1 MINKFFSFNKN
12 NLLKICLLFFY
23 FLLVLSCTSEPER
36 ILTGAERMDEYIGLV
51 SGKKVAFTGNSTAIV
66 NSVHLVDTLLS
77 RGVDIVKVFATE
89 HGFRGMAGIGYKTS
103 DTIDEKTGIP
113 VISLLGKKKQPSAE
127 DLEGI
132 DVVIFDIQDIG
143 VRYVTYISTL
153 HYVMESCAEN
163 GIPLI
168 ILDRPN
174 PNGDYIDGPV
184 LEMKYQSFVGI
195 APIPAVH
202 GLTIGEFGLMTNGEG
217 WLTNGRKCELTVIPC
232 KNYDHSKEYILPV
245 PAGPNIRCQQAVRL
259 YASYGFFM
267 GTVMSRGR
275 GTENPYMVYGHP
287 DLPYGDFY
295 FTPKSDWACKNP
307 LNEGKLCRG
316 EDLRNWKPR
325 DGKWKLEMQWLLKS
339 YNNFPEKD
347 KFFDDEYFNRVWG
360 NDQLLRDIRAG
371 KTEEE
376 IRATWQE
383 GISAYKKIREKYL
396 LYP

>member
-1 MINKFFSFNKN
+1 M
-12 NLLKICLLFFY
+12 
-23 FLLVLSCTSEPER
+23 
-36 ILTGAERMDEYIGLV
+36 
-51 SGKKVAFTGNSTAIV
+51 
-66 NSVHLVDTLLS
+66 HLVDTLLS
-77 RGVDIVKVFATE
+77 RGVNIVKIFSPE
-89 HGFRGMAGIGYKTS
+89 HGFRGMVGIGHY
-103 DTIDEKTGIP
+103 DYDDQIDKETGIP
-113 VISLLGKKKQPSAE
+113 VISLFGKHKQPTVE
-127 DLEGI
+127 DMKGI
-132 DVVIFDIQDIG
+132 DMVIFDIQDIG

-153 HYVMESCAEN
+153 HYVMESCAEY
-163 GIPLI
+163 GIPLV

-202 GLTIGEFGLMTNGEG
+202 GLTIGEFGMMTNGEG
-217 WLTNGRKCELTVIPC
+217 WLTDGRKCKLTVIPC

-267 GTVMSRGR
+267 GTVISRGR

-295 FTPKSDWACKNP
+295 FTPKSDWACKHP

-316 EDLRNWKPR
+316 EDLRNWTPR

-339 YNNFPEKD
+339 YNSFPRKD
-347 KFFDDEYFNRVWG
+347 EFFIEDIFNNFNRVWG
-360 NDQLLRDIRAG
+360 NEQLLCDIRAG